1 MLERIDEKHV
11 VFRIDFKGE
20 VEFAILKREDG
31 KFDLTWTDYVINVW
45 TETFEDLSTAM
56 LRAAALVKCGETN
69 WDEGFK
75 QSPEEFTNHANDFFN
90 ITVTTAPSKSRE
102 ETK

>member
-1 MLERIDEKHV
+1 MLERIDKKHV
-11 VFRIDFKGE
+11 VFLFDYEGVSEI
-20 VEFAILKREDG
+20 AILKREDG
-31 KFDLTWTDYVINVW
+31 KFDLTWTDYIINVW
-45 TETFEDLSTAM
+45 TETFDDLSTAM
-56 LRAAALVKCGETN
+56 LRAATLVKCGETN

-90 ITVTTAPSKSRE
+90 ITVTTSRK

>member
-1 MLERIDEKHV
+1 MLERIDEKNV
-11 VFRIDFKGE
+11 VFRIDYNQE

-31 KFDLTWTDYVINVW
+31 KFDLTWTDYIINVW

-56 LRAAALVKCGETN
+56 LRAATLVKCGETN
-69 WDEGFK
+69 WESFF
-75 QSPEEFTNHANDFFN
+75 QATPEEFTKVANKFFDT
-90 ITVTTAPSKSRE
+90 TVTKPHSKSRE

>member
-1 MLERIDEKHV
+1 MLERIDKKHV
-11 VFRIDFKGE
+11 VFLFDYKGVSE
-20 VEFAILKREDG
+20 IAILKREDG
-31 KFDLTWTDYVINVW
+31 KFDLTWTDYIINVW
-45 TETFEDLSTAM
+45 TETFDDLSTAM

-90 ITVTTAPSKSRE
+90 TTITTSRK

>member
-1 MLERIDEKHV
+1 MLERIDKKHV
-11 VFRIDFKGE
+11 VFLFDYKGVSE
-20 VEFAILKREDG
+20 IAILKTDDD
-31 KFDLTWTDYVINVW
+31 KFDLTWTDYIINVW
-45 TETFEDLSTAM
+45 TETFDDLSTAM
-56 LRAAALVKCGETN
+56 LRAAALIKCGETD